1 MDKGT
6 TNDLAASRSSV
17 PSPDEMR
24 GAALIC
30 RRDVHLTAS
39 PGGVRHLGHK
49 GESQKRLSL
58 GGAGKLRPLNPRRD
72 REEWGIGL
80 EGQQQDSIMSSVCRA
95 ASESAS
101 DLSMAA
107 WNTDTRIS
115 EGAQYQA
122 WEPGSVPDTVAVT
135 LMVGLRP
142 SAEGPQSRG
151 WPQCAKSRPMLT
163 DSTPHR
169 GDFKGEK

>member
-1 MDKGT
+1 MTSSRGTALGIQMDKGT
-6 TNDLAASRSSV
+6 TNDLAASRSPV

-24 GAALIC
+24 GAALI
-30 RRDVHLTAS
+30 
-39 PGGVRHLGHK
+39 
-49 GESQKRLSL
+49 
-58 GGAGKLRPLNPRRD
+58 
-72 REEWGIGL
+72 
-80 EGQQQDSIMSSVCRA
+80 
-95 ASESAS
+95 
-101 DLSMAA
+101 LSMAA

-151 WPQCAKSRPMLT
+151 WPQCAKSRPMLS

-169 GDFKGEK
+169 GDFRGEK